1 MSCRLLD
8 LLAHVVFAL
17 QIEHVRDE
25 VERIL
30 VVLYLRIEAC
40 EIETVG
46 EVLLVDVAKVLVSSR
61 VYKLCTN

>member
-30 VVLYLRIEAC
+30 VVLYLGVEAS
-40 EIETVG
+40 
-46 EVLLVDVAKVLVSSR
+46 EVEAIRQVLFVHVTKVLVSSR
-61 VYKLCTN
+61 IDELRL